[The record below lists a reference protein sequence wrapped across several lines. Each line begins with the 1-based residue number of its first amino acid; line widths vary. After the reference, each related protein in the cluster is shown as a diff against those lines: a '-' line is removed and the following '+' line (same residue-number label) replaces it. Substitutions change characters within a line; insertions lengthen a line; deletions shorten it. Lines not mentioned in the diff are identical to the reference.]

1 MSDIASPSFVRQDLL
16 DERPA
21 PVKTTGFIGLV
32 RTRLFNSP
40 TNVLLTIVGALLL
53 WFTII
58 PSVRFLVVDAVWTG
72 KDRTACLAENAG
84 FAVGACWPYIQAKL
98 PQLIY
103 GFYPEAE
110 RWRVNLTLVLAVVL
124 LLPLL
129 IPRLPSK
136 GLNAG
141 LFFFAFPVVA
151 FFLLHGG
158 GIKGF
163 GLSSTADLLQ
173 LFDDS
178 IIGAGQALLGLGKTS
193 AAAPLLW
200 VVGNFIVLVGTAIYW
215 LIFPLTWLR
224 DQLQGTGQSVWV
236 DFAITAAI
244 VSLIAFVLGG
254 GVRTGVRAL
263 TSSIATFVAIAIV
276 IELMGLDHG
285 GLPIVTTNLW
295 GGLLVT
301 LVVSVTGIVTS
312 LPIGI
317 ALALGRR
324 STIPL
329 IRIFS
334 IAFIEFWRGVPLIT
348 VLFFATYM
356 LPLFLPGNFTVDG
369 LVRALI
375 GIALFTGAYQ
385 AENVRGGLAA
395 IPRGQGEAAAALG
408 LSWWKT
414 NSLIVLPQAL
424 RHVIPNLVN
433 SFISLF
439 KDTSL
444 VSIVGAVR
452 SPGLAAGVVLGPEM
466 VVAVDRVHRFCLRRD
481 HLLHLL
487 LWDVAL
493 LALRRT
499 PPQRSPPQLIE
510 LTMSDSIVKI
520 SGLNKWYGEF
530 HVLRDID
537 LEVRKGE
544 RIVICGPS
552 GSGKSTLIRCINA
565 LEEFQ
570 EGEIVVDGIE
580 LGPNLK
586 HVDAVR
592 REVGMVFQSF
602 NLFPHLT
609 VLDNCTLAPIWVRN
623 IPKKDAEEAAMKFL
637 ERVKIP
643 HQANKFPGQMSGGQ
657 QQRVAIARALT
668 MNPKVMLFDEPTSAL
683 DPEMVKEVLD
693 TMVDLAE
700 EGMTMLVV
708 THEMGFAREVANRVV
723 FMDAGQI
730 IEANTPNEFFAAPQH
745 ARTKLFLSQILR

>member
-1 MSDIASPSFVRQDLL
+1 MSDITSSSFVRQDLL

-21 PVKTTGFIGLV
+21 PVKTTGFVGLV

-40 TNVLLTIVGALLL
+40 TNILLTIVGALLL

-58 PSVRFLVVDAVWTG
+58 PSVRFLMVDAVWTG

-84 FAVGACWPYIQAKL
+84 FTVGACWPYIQAKL

-110 RWRVNLTLVLAVVL
+110 RWRVNLTLVLSVVL
-124 LLPLL
+124 LVPLL

-163 GLSSTADLLQ
+163 GLSWTADLLQ

-178 IIGAGQALLGLGKTS
+178 IIGAGKALLGLGKTS
-193 AAAPLLW
+193 SAAPLLW
-200 VVGNFIVLVGTAIYW
+200 VVGNVIMLVGTAIYW

-224 DQLQGTGQSVWV
+224 DQMQGTGQSVWA

-254 GVRTGVRAL
+254 GLRTGGRAL
-263 TSSIATFVAIAIV
+263 TSSVVTFAAIAIV
-276 IELMGLDHG
+276 IKLMGLDHG
-285 GLPIVTTNLW
+285 GLPIVQTNLW

-375 GIALFTGAYQ
+375 GISLFTGAYQ

-414 NSLIVLPQAL
+414 TSLIVLPQAL

-444 VSIVGAVR
+444 VSIVA
-452 SPGLAAGVVLGPEM
+452 
-466 VVAVDRVHRFCLRRD
+466 
-481 HLLHLL
+481 
-487 LWDVAL
+487 
-493 LALRRT
+493 
-499 PPQRSPPQLIE
+499 
-510 LTMSDSIVKI
+510 
-520 SGLNKWYGEF
+520 
-530 HVLRDID
+530 
-537 LEVRKGE
+537 
-544 RIVICGPS
+544 
-552 GSGKSTLIRCINA
+552 
-565 LEEFQ
+565 
-570 EGEIVVDGIE
+570 
-580 LGPNLK
+580 
-586 HVDAVR
+586 
-592 REVGMVFQSF
+592 
-602 NLFPHLT
+602 
-609 VLDNCTLAPIWVRN
+609 
-623 IPKKDAEEAAMKFL
+623 
-637 ERVKIP
+637 
-643 HQANKFPGQMSGGQ
+643 
-657 QQRVAIARALT
+657 
-668 MNPKVMLFDEPTSAL
+668 LFDLLGSLRASFS
-683 DPEMVKEVLD
+683 DPKWSSPS
-693 TMVDLAE
+693 TAF
-700 EGMTMLVV
+700 T
-708 THEMGFAREVANRVV
+708 GFA
-723 FMDAGQI
+723 FAGI
-730 IEANTPNEFFAAPQH
+730 IYFIFCFGMS
-745 ARTKLFLSQILR
+745 RYSLFVEHRLNAHRRN